1 MDLIKKMK
9 VAIISVSKNGK
20 TLAEKIENILKDDP
34 TIITIDTY
42 HKNIKNTIKEI
53 FNQYDAIIGIMATG
67 ILIRSIKD
75 HIKSKTTDPAIIGI
89 DEKGKFTIS
98 LLSGHLGGANKLTQQ
113 IAEKINATPVITTAT
128 DVNNK
133 TAIDTLANK
142 FYWKIENTK
151 EILKFNKAILNN
163 QTIELE
169 VNNKEYSYLQP
180 YLKNK
185 NEIKLIKTENKNIEA
200 KIPNHILKI
209 TPKKIIIGIGARKNI
224 PEEKVQYAIK
234 KVCDN
239 LKIDINRINGL
250 ATIDVKKNET
260 GILITAEKLN
270 LPLEIIDTNTVK
282 NFKSDVCSKSEF
294 VNKVI
299 GVNGVCEP
307 CSLISAGENSKL
319 IYRKTAFNGVTIAV
333 AVSE

>member
-1 MDLIKKMK
+1 MK

-20 TLAEKIENILKDDP
+20 ILSEKIESILKEDS

-42 HKNIKNTIKEI
+42 HKNIKNTIEKI
-53 FNQYDAIIGIMATG
+53 FNKYDAIVGIMATG

-89 DEKGKFTIS
+89 DEKGNFVIS
-98 LLSGHLGGANKLTQQ
+98 LLSGHLGGANKITQD

-128 DVNNK
+128 DVNRK
-133 TAIDTLANK
+133 IAIDTLANK
-142 FYWKIENTK
+142 FYWKIEDTK
-151 EILKFNKAILNN
+151 QILKFNKAVLDN
-163 QTIELE
+163 QTIELK
-169 VNNKEYSYLQP
+169 VNKKEYSYLQT
-180 YLKNK
+180 YLKDK
-185 NEIKLIKTENKNIEA
+185 KEIKLIKSENESIEA
-200 KIPNHILKI
+200 KLSDEILKI

-224 PEEKVQYAIK
+224 PEEKVDYAIK
-234 KVCDN
+234 NACND
-239 LKIDINRINGL
+239 LKLDINRINGL
-250 ATIDVKKNET
+250 ATIDVKKNEI
-260 GILITAEKLN
+260 GILKTAEKLN
-270 LPLEIIDTNTVK
+270 LPLEIIDTSRVK

-307 CSLISAGENSKL
+307 CSLICAGENSKL

-333 AVSE
+333 AVSK